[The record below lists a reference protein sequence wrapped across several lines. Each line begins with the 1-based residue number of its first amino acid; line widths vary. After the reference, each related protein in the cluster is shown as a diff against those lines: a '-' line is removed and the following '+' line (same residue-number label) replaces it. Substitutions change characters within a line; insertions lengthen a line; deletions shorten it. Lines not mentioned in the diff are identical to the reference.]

1 MEVVA
6 SKKFEAFSWLALTY
20 ALDLDITYGV
30 VLTGTL
36 NDEYSIRRCHQLGF
50 IRDFLNFVRQNI
62 FGHTITG
69 GEFIIVNTFNLVFHT
84 VELITCDI
92 EA

>member
-1 MEVVA
+1 MA
-6 SKKFEAFSWLALTY
+6 FNKCEAFSLLALTY

-36 NDEYSIRRCHQLGF
+36 NDGSFIWRCHQLGF

-69 GEFIIVNTFNLVFHT
+69 GDFNIVNTFNLVLHT
-84 VELITCDI
+84 VELTTCDI